1 MDKGDSLDRVNYRGP
16 KLTKQDKKILERI
29 ADGLVRHV
37 LSVGDSVWFCPRK
50 RHYRSNLCLA
60 AAGEIPSSEQAT
72 LYGLPGL
79 REGI

>member
-1 MDKGDSLDRVNYRGP
+1 MGKGDALDRVNYRGP

-50 RHYRSNLCLA
+50 RHYRSTLCLA